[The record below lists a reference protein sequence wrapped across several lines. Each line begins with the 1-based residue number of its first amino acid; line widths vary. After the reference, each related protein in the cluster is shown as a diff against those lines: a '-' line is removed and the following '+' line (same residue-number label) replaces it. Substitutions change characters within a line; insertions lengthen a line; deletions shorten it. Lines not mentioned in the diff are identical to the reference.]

1 MSAFLQAPYKYFNIF
16 GPWTADVHLR
26 LLNSCVRNVV
36 MPNIVARPKK
46 CRIPLCGTCLCACRA
61 APAPAMHWANRS
73 GNRPRPQILDPRPF
87 PLPSVS
93 RLSNHIAPNQTIEM
107 MNSAPKGKIMDPKP
121 TFEKVGDDR
130 ACRQDSRNGRQ
141 FALSRFAAF
150 GFTCAL

>member
-1 MSAFLQAPYKYFNIF
+1 
-16 GPWTADVHLR
+16 
-26 LLNSCVRNVV
+26 
-36 MPNIVARPKK
+36 
-46 CRIPLCGTCLCACRA
+46 
-61 APAPAMHWANRS
+61 
-73 GNRPRPQILDPRPF
+73 
-87 PLPSVS
+87 
-93 RLSNHIAPNQTIEM
+93 M